1 MSWEIELSKPVE
13 NWLFGDEDDED
24 DEDQEG
30 LDDES
35 YLLVAAALD
44 ELEEKGP
51 TLGRPFVDTLKG
63 SKHHNMKEL
72 RPLGGNIR
80 ILFAFDPERRAI
92 LLVAGDKTGQWKAWY
107 ATNIPIADDMYDKH
121 VAGEKI

>member
-13 NWLFGDEDDED
+13 DWLFGDDD

-30 LDDES
+30 LDEES

-80 ILFAFDPERRAI
+80 IVFAFDPERHAI
-92 LLVAGDKTGQWKAWY
+92 LLVAGDKTGRWSEWY
-107 ATNIPIADDMYDKH
+107 DTNIPIADDLYDKH
-121 VAGEKI
+121 LAGEKI